1 MIKMDDNIIVAL
13 ISSIGTLLGSLFG
26 ILASA
31 RLTNWRIAQLEEKVN
46 KHNNVLERVYKL
58 ERYNAVQ
65 DEKIKNL
72 EQGVHIYEK
81 N

>member
-1 MIKMDDNIIVAL
+1 MGETIIVAL
-13 ISSIGTLLGSLFG
+13 ISSLGTLLGSLFG

-72 EQGVHIYEK
+72 EQGVHNNEK